1 MGTPKLY
8 SFVMELDEKLGAVS
22 DVPVGRTKTVGV
34 VMSPVRLWA
43 AALTLTA
50 NVCALVIFPV
60 NASVSVAAKDPLAPP
75 DICEIDR
82 FGIFVINSKL
92 DAVTPLTKLML
103 CILRLIVAIFRF
115 DAISADGLVEEI
127 VGP

>member
-1 MGTPKLY
+1 
-8 SFVMELDEKLGAVS
+8 MELDEKLGAVS

-34 VMSPVRLWA
+34 VTSPVRLWA
-43 AALTLTA
+43 TALTLTA
-50 NVCALVIFPV
+50 NVCALVMFPV

-103 CILRLIVAIFRF
+103 CILRLIVAVFRF